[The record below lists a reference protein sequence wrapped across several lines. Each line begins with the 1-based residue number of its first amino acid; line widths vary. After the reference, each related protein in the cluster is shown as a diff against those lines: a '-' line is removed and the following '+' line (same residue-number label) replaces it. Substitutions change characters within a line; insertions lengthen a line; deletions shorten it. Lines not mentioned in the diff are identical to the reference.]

1 MLSSA
6 SARLSH
12 LATGGRPWTARALTL
27 LRRHW
32 LVSVLLAAG
41 LALRV
46 ATQLAYQPAL
56 VYIDTLK
63 YLYGVYPGA
72 DPLGYRVLLKA
83 VLVVGDL
90 GFVAAI
96 QHLLGLAEAVAL
108 YAVLLRRGV
117 WRWLAAL
124 AVAPVLLDAYQLQ
137 MEQMIMPDVWFEAM
151 LVAGLVALLWQPA
164 VSPGFAAAAG
174 LVLGVS
180 ATFHQLGEILI
191 VPVVAFLLVAGLLG
205 PGGWRRAVS
214 TSAALAVAFLLPI
227 LGYSGVSYARTGHFW
242 LSGQQ
247 SHSGRMAAAA
257 DCATLKLPPAVRPLC
272 PSPATAAQ
280 GPDWLEH
287 SGKSPLHAAAIPPG
301 TSREK
306 LIGEL
311 TSAVEHQQPLRV
323 VAAIARDSVRLFAVT
338 RDQTAG
344 VGPIARWQF
353 QASYPTYPPW
363 VTLGRGHVIVAGL
376 QWRVFGPFRPTPLRP
391 SYGDHAHVI
400 RPLAT
405 FLRSYQL
412 HGGFTPGPLL
422 LLFTLAGLAGSVL
435 AITGLAS
442 MGRARTGRRGGSGSR
457 QLALGSLLFTLTAA
471 TVLLAPDVLQFS
483 WRYQLP
489 AVVTLPPAGVLGIC
503 AIVSRYQARRQSGSE
518 RVIETSDVA
527 WSPGPADGSQVTALS
542 PAAKPAP
549 EAPQAPAS
557 GTTPAAT

>member
-6 SARLSH
+6 SPRLSH
-12 LATGGRPWTARALTL
+12 PATGGQRWTARALTL

-41 LALRV
+41 LVLRV

-83 VLVVGDL
+83 ILVVGDL

-108 YAVLLRRGV
+108 YTVLLRRGV

-151 LVAGLVALLWQPA
+151 LVAGLVALLWRPA
-164 VSPGFAAAAG
+164 VTPGFAAAAG

-180 ATFHQLGEILI
+180 ATFHQLGEVLI
-191 VPVVAFLLVAGLLG
+191 VPVVAFLLVAGLQG
-205 PGGWRRAVS
+205 PGGGWRRALS

-257 DCATLKLPPAVRPLC
+257 DCATLKLPSAVRPLC
-272 PSPATAAQ
+272 PSPAAQAQ

-287 SGKSPLHAAAIPPG
+287 SGKSPLHAAAIPAG
-301 TSREK
+301 TSRAK

-311 TSAVEHQQPLRV
+311 TSAVEHQQPVRV

-338 RDQTAG
+338 RDQTSG

-363 VTLGRGHVIVAGL
+363 VTVGRGHVIVAGL

-391 SYGDHAHVI
+391 SYGDTAHVI

-422 LLFTLAGLAGSVL
+422 LLLTLAGGAGSVL
-435 AITGLAS
+435 ALVDRRAGP
-442 MGRARTGRRGGSGSR
+442 GRR

-503 AIVSRYQARRQSGSE
+503 AVVSRYRARRQSGGE

>member
-6 SARLSH
+6 SPRLSH
-12 LATGGRPWTARALTL
+12 PATGGQRWTARALTL

-41 LALRV
+41 LVLRV

-83 VLVVGDL
+83 ILVVGDL

-108 YAVLLRRGV
+108 YTVLLRRGV

-151 LVAGLVALLWQPA
+151 LVAGLVALLWRPA
-164 VSPGFAAAAG
+164 VTPGFAAAAG

-180 ATFHQLGEILI
+180 ATFHQLGEVLI
-191 VPVVAFLLVAGLLG
+191 VPVVAFLLVAGLQG
-205 PGGWRRAVS
+205 PGGGWRRALS

-257 DCATLKLPPAVRPLC
+257 DCATLKLPSAVRPLC
-272 PSPATAAQ
+272 PSPAAQAQ

-287 SGKSPLHAAAIPPG
+287 SGKSPLHAAAIPAG
-301 TSREK
+301 TSRAK

-311 TSAVEHQQPLRV
+311 TSAVEHQQPVRV

-338 RDQTAG
+338 RDQTSG

-363 VTLGRGHVIVAGL
+363 VTVGRGHVIVAGL

-391 SYGDHAHVI
+391 SYGDTAHVI

-422 LLFTLAGLAGSVL
+422 LLLTLAGGRPGSL
-435 AITGLAS
+435 CWPSSTA
-442 MGRARTGRRGGSGSR
+442 GRRAAWPPPARAGQPAVHPDGGHG
-457 QLALGSLLFTLTAA
+457 AA
-471 TVLLAPDVLQFS
+471 GAGCPAVLLAVPAPGRGHAPARGRAGDL
-483 WRYQLP
+483 RGREPLP
-489 AVVTLPPAGVLGIC
+489 GAAAVRRRAGDRDLGC
-503 AIVSRYQARRQSGSE
+503 GLVPGARG
-518 RVIETSDVA
+518 RVA
-527 WSPGPADGSQVTALS
+527 GHGPQPGGEAG
-542 PAAKPAP
+542 P

>member
-6 SARLSH
+6 SPRLSH
-12 LATGGRPWTARALTL
+12 PATGGQRWTARALTL

-41 LALRV
+41 LVLRV

-83 VLVVGDL
+83 ILVVGDL

-108 YAVLLRRGV
+108 YTVLLRRGV

-151 LVAGLVALLWQPA
+151 LVAGLVALLWRPT
-164 VSPGFAAAAG
+164 VTPGFAAAAG

-180 ATFHQLGEILI
+180 ATFHQLGEVLI
-191 VPVVAFLLVAGLLG
+191 VPVVAFLLVAGLQG
-205 PGGWRRAVS
+205 PGGGWRRALS

-257 DCATLKLPPAVRPLC
+257 DCATLKLPSAVRPLC
-272 PSPATAAQ
+272 PSPAAQAQ

-287 SGKSPLHAAAIPPG
+287 SGKSPLHAAAIPAG
-301 TSREK
+301 TSRAK

-311 TSAVEHQQPLRV
+311 TSAVEHQQPVRV

-338 RDQTAG
+338 RDQTSG

-363 VTLGRGHVIVAGL
+363 VTVGRGHVIVAGL

-391 SYGDHAHVI
+391 SYGDTAHVI

-422 LLFTLAGLAGSVL
+422 LLLTLAGGAGSVL
-435 AITGLAS
+435 ALVDRRAGP
-442 MGRARTGRRGGSGSR
+442 GRR

-503 AIVSRYQARRQSGSE
+503 AVVSRYRARRQSGGE